1 MGWTTERIFKEK
13 LTAKEKK
20 EHIERYF
27 DTNHYEVVKSSV
39 VGNVYYAAIKTKRT
53 GDIWAY
59 VVLTMNR
66 PYEFGTKPMDE
77 SMCPCY
83 YDCPKGILDLLT
95 PTDNEYAN
103 EWRKECRK
111 KANEKGWEKKI
122 ALGET
127 IKYKAYDGEIITL
140 IKHPPAYQFKTWFW
154 YCPDKGVY
162 IKKNRVKYDDVIFE

>member
-1 MGWTTERIFKEK
+1 MGWLYKYVGTNK
-13 LTAKEKK
+13 LSAKEKK
-20 EHIERYF
+20 ELVEEDF
-27 DTNHYEVVKSSV
+27 DLENYEILKSSM
-39 VGNVYYAAIKTKRT
+39 VGKVYYAAARKKGTE
-53 GDIWAY
+53 DVWCQ
-59 VVLTMNR
+59 VVLTDMMG
-66 PYEFGTKPMDE
+66 YEFGTKPMDE

-111 KANEKGWEKKI
+111 KAKEKGWEKKI

-127 IKYKAYDGEIITL
+127 IKYKAYDGEIMTL
-140 IKHPPAYQFKTWFW
+140 VKHPPAYQFKTWFW

-162 IKKNRVKYDDVIFE
+162 IKKNRVKYDNVIFE